1 MISRTER
8 LRTERKT
15 QKPVTTTK
23 KMNATNTLRDAVSKV
38 FLKTGTDIEDSS
50 LAHGTGIFM
59 HNQLLPFLYQPHIS
73 SGISLQ
79 KINRRVSFRKP
90 AKLCKTRST

>member
-1 MISRTER
+1 
-8 LRTERKT
+8 
-15 QKPVTTTK
+15 
-23 KMNATNTLRDAVSKV
+23 MNATNTLRDAVSKRV
-38 FLKTGTDIEDSS
+38 LKTGTDLEDSS

-59 HNQLLPFLYQPHIS
+59 HNQLLPFPYQPHI
-73 SGISLQ
+73 IQAYLCK